1 MEIPPGIVYL
11 ARRLHHVVLP
21 PVLVYIGTRAWAV
34 VFTRSFPGWVKT
46 PAYILSIPVAL
57 ACSILYKDLRDRRQ
71 AAIRGAVLAPKVKSS
86 WIGGIDIL
94 LSLTRGFGKSWIG
107 TCIVMR
113 SLIPTLYFCLPCLT
127 NDLSGSPFDKY
138 CEVYGPVVNMRFLFE
153 NRVGALLTLPTVH

>member
-11 ARRLHHVVLP
+11 ARRLHLAVFP
-21 PVLVYIGTRAWAV
+21 PVLVYIGTRVWV
-34 VFTRSFPGWVKT
+34 VFTKPFPGWVKT

-94 LSLTRGFGKSWIG
+94 LSLTRGFGKRWIG
-107 TCIVMR
+107 TCIMMR
-113 SLIPTLYFCLPCLT
+113 SLIPFCTFIYL
-127 NDLSGSPFDKY
+127 
-138 CEVYGPVVNMRFLFE
+138 
-153 NRVGALLTLPTVH
+153 A